1 MNVQKHDRQSGFTL
15 VELMVVV
22 VILGLLGGIGA
33 VAFRQFGK
41 DAKLDLAAVKCADL
55 EKAVSMFVL
64 RNGSFDAD
72 DVWDEMLDNK
82 KIKKRKDI
90 KDPWGEEFIVTVD
103 EDDNYIVTSKGP
115 DKQQDTEDDLG
126 RNGKLSEQ
134 DDDS

>member
-55 EKAVSMFVL
+55 EKAID
-64 RNGSFDAD
+64 SFTIREGDIDPD
-72 DVWDEMLDNK
+72 DMWDEMLDKK

-90 KDPWGEEFIVTVD
+90 KDPWGEEFVVLK
-103 EDDNYIVTSKGP
+103 DDDGNYSVISKGP
-115 DKQQDTEDDLG
+115 DKQEDTEDDLG

-134 DDDS
+134 DDS